1 MTEQPEQP
9 TTPPGPEQPQQPE
22 QPNQPPQWGQ
32 QPGQPGQP
40 SPAPAAAPKRLLRS
54 RNDRM
59 LGGVCGGVAAYLGI
73 DSTLLRILVVV
84 GTVVGFGSLL
94 LAYVIGWIL
103 IPEED

>member
-1 MTEQPEQP
+1 MTEQP
-9 TTPPGPEQPQQPE
+9 TTPPEPPQQPQQPD
-22 QPNQPPQWGQ
+22 
-32 QPGQPGQP
+32 QPGRQQDG
-40 SPAPAAAPKRLLRS
+40 PAPAAPPKRLLRS
-54 RNDRM
+54 RSDRM
-59 LGGVCGGVAAYLGI
+59 LGGVCGGVAEYLGI

>member
-1 MTEQPEQP
+1 MTEQP
-9 TTPPGPEQPQQPE
+9 TTPPEQPDQPD
-22 QPNQPPQWGQ
+22 QPQPDQPQPDQ
-32 QPGQPGQP
+32 PQPDQPGGPQGG
-40 SPAPAAAPKRLLRS
+40 PATAARPKRLLRS
-54 RNDRM
+54 RSDRM
-59 LGGVCGGVAAYLGI
+59 LGGVCGGVAEYLGI